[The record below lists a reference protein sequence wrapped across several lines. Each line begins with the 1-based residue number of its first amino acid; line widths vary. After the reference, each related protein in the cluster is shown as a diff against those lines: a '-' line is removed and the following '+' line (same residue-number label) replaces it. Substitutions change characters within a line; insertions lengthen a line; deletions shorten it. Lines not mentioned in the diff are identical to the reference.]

1 MSPEMRIGGGIWK
14 GRKIYSFGSGY
25 RPTSG
30 IVKKS
35 LFDTLAEGIGG
46 SRFLD
51 LFAGCGAVGLE
62 ALSRS
67 AELVCFIENDN
78 SRVNVLKRN
87 LEKLGVEQGLWEIL
101 ALDYSRA
108 LGLLRDRAETFDY
121 IFADPPYDGPPPQR
135 ILGDIVASRILA
147 GDGVVVYEAARKDGK
162 SLLES
167 APVELYPLRERLL
180 GGTALI
186 FFRWRQSQQ

>member
-1 MSPEMRIGGGIWK
+1 MRIGGGTWK
-14 GRKIYSFGSGY
+14 GRKISSFGGGY

-35 LFDTLAEGIGG
+35 LFDTLGEGIEG

-51 LFAGCGAVGLE
+51 VFAGAGAVGLE
-62 ALSRS
+62 ALSRH
-67 AELVCFIENDN
+67 ADFVCFIENDN

-108 LGLLRDRAETFDY
+108 LGLLRDRGETFDY
-121 IFADPPYDGPPPQR
+121 LFVDPPYDGPPPQR
-135 ILGDIVASRILA
+135 ILGDIVASRTLA
-147 GDGVVVYEAARKDGK
+147 EDGVVVFEAARKVGR
-162 SLLES
+162 SLLEN

-186 FFRWRQSQQ
+186 FFRWRRSQQ